1 MDILFSEC
9 NENRPIPT
17 QYTAMPLYL
26 GNLWALL
33 LKGLD
38 IRTKERI
45 IIQVFEGVNYM
56 HKHQILHRDLKPDN
70 IFWVTESPLIVKVGD
85 YGLATSLADHDTLF
99 ETCGT
104 TAYMAPEVL
113 QRNIIQTKAVDLYSL
128 GATVFAILE
137 HEIVMRGW
145 YTRGDPP
152 QQYNR
157 IFENVANSPPKLYGG
172 LIQSMMAP
180 NPEDRPSLDT
190 CIQAVKGRDYSWT
203 KQSQMAA
210 MLTTAP
216 IDPIHYDTDGQ
227 QLTPLDRARAWAIKK
242 NLKPIVQ
249 ARQPN
254 VHPNPQ
260 QSPVNFDGK
269 NQQGAVLLQEQQTLF
284 PQAVAV
290 QALKP
295 SKPAP
300 VEGVN
305 LQDGLPSYEE
315 ATSKGPF
322 ARLVDSR
329 EVTKKRHRSKLD
341 RRQRADGADAGKR
354 AKPLPRQLKKSSK
367 KHSSSNGAPPM
378 GPVEPGV
385 QPHVSAT
392 HSRTSASHSTS
403 SSRARG
409 HHPRHSRQIIRRPR
423 EHAQALDIRRTG
435 TGRIRK
441 TTLTKIKT
449 GAVDMGKGAVEMGR
463 GIYQFAR
470 GFGAATRNIGS
481 LTAQSVM
488 MLYDLAT
495 REQPAPNAE
504 LRLTDDE
511 QQLVVSM
518 MAQSFRREAERQRAT
533 GVYAEKKMEDGQWR
547 ALSGGNGNGLP
558 RISEGVEPACE

>member
-9 NENRPIPT
+9 NEKPPIPT

-38 IRTKERI
+38 IQTKERI
-45 IIQVFEGVNYM
+45 IIQIFEGVNYM
-56 HKHQILHRDLKPDN
+56 HNKQILHRDLKPDN

-99 ETCGT
+99 EPCGT

-113 QRNIIQTKAVDLYSL
+113 KRNIIQTKAVDLYSL

-137 HEIVMRGW
+137 HEIVMQGW
-145 YTRGDPP
+145 YKRGNPP

-157 IFENVANSPPKLYGG
+157 IFENVANSPPKLYAG
-172 LIQSMMAP
+172 LVQSMMAP

-190 CIQAVKGRDYSWT
+190 CIQAVKGRDYCWT

-216 IDPIHYDTDGQ
+216 IDPIHHDTEGQ

-260 QSPVNFDGK
+260 RSAAKLDGK
-269 NQQGAVLLQEQQTLF
+269 NQQGAVLLQEQQTLL

-290 QALKP
+290 QVPKP

-300 VEGVN
+300 VEDVN

-315 ATSKGPF
+315 ATSKNPF
-322 ARLVDSR
+322 ARLIDSR
-329 EVTKKRHRSKLD
+329 EITKKRNRSKLD
-341 RRQRADGADAGKR
+341 RRQRADRADAGKR

-385 QPHVSAT
+385 QSHVSAT
-392 HSRTSASHSTS
+392 HSRTSASPSTS

-409 HHPRHSRQIIRRPR
+409 QRPDGRPHHSRQIIRRPR

-441 TTLTKIKT
+441 TTLTRIKT
-449 GAVDMGKGAVEMGR
+449 GAVDMGKG
-463 GIYQFAR
+463 IYQFAR
-470 GFGAATRNIGS
+470 GLGAATHNIGC
-481 LTAQSVM
+481 LTAQGVL

-518 MAQSFRREAERQRAT
+518 VAQSFRREAERQRAT
-533 GVYAEKKMEDGQWR
+533 GVYAEKKMEDGQCR

-558 RISEGVEPACE
+558 RISEGVEPAWE